1 MVPSFLALSE
11 FIQDAFGK
19 IFDFFISPLIRIL
32 WWLFSLLADQLFTLL
47 SAYLRHILYS
57 LLHVVE
63 FCENIFNVFSGVQM
77 VKYDNEQMY
86 LLDAF
91 LTQDSI
97 SLAFGLITV
106 IGVVLCFIFTIY
118 SVGKSMSDHI
128 LENKHPVGHVMKQGL
143 KAAVTFA
150 VIPLMLLV
158 GVRLSS
164 TLMVSTD
171 RAIAS
176 AMGSNGTS
184 SMTTMLFL
192 SGTTTGNEPYDSP
205 SAVKTRA
212 KYISGQVSI
221 YDEAQVIKDFDM
233 DFKLSNVVGY
243 SFSSSKNTKTTDVAS
258 MASELLN
265 PNDMGLT
272 YNYAAVFIATLFTII
287 ILLMSIITFVRRIIE
302 VVLLYVTAPLFVSS
316 MTLDDGHIFQRWR
329 ELFIGKLLSGFGIV
343 FIMKMMLM
351 LIPIVMSEQIRFT
364 SVAMFDMLLKLIFVI
379 GGLVAAFK
387 GGDILLEIISP
398 QAAAASRESAML
410 VMGAVKTVGT
420 AAATIATGGAA
431 GVGAAAGGAGAAA
444 GGAGAVAGGAG
455 AAAGGAG
462 AAAGG
467 AGAAAGGAGGAG
479 GAFTGGGTSGGLNT
493 GASAGGGAGGSAGG
507 GAGGSSSGSAK
518 SGGSETSSS
527 NSGGSNDNK
536 SSSGDNK
543 GGSNDN
549 KSSSGDN
556 KGGSNENKSDSS
568 NKFNGD
574 GGSSDGG
581 NKMNVKDIMDN
592 MNNSGSNDKDA
603 SNENSDLK

>member
-1 MVPSFLALSE
+1 MVPSFLALSD
-11 FIQDAFGK
+11 FIQDAFSK
-19 IFDFFISPLIRIL
+19 IFDFFVSPLIRIL

-91 LTQDSI
+91 LAQDSI

-128 LENKHPVGHVMKQGL
+128 LENKHPIGHVMKQGL

-243 SFSSSKNTKTTDVAS
+243 SFSSSKNTKTTDVAA

-265 PNDMGLT
+265 PDDMGLT

-316 MTLDDGHIFQRWR
+316 ITLDDGHIFQRWR

-351 LIPIVMSEQIRFT
+351 LIPIIMSEQIRFT
-364 SVAMFDMLLKLIFVI
+364 SIAMFDMLLKLIFVI

-431 GVGAAAGGAGAAA
+431 GVGAAAGGAGASA
-444 GGAGAVAGGAG
+444 GGAGT
-455 AAAGGAG
+455 
-462 AAAGG
+462 
-467 AGAAAGGAGGAG
+467 AG

-493 GASAGGGAGGSAGG
+493 GASAGGGAGGSSS
-507 GAGGSSSGSAK
+507 GGSNVSK
-518 SGGSETSSS
+518 SGGSGTSSS
-527 NSGGSNDNK
+527 NSGGSN
-536 SSSGDNK
+536 
-543 GGSNDN
+543 
-549 KSSSGDN
+549 
-556 KGGSNENKSDSS
+556 ENKSGSS
-568 NKFNGD
+568 NKFNG
-574 GGSSDGG
+574 GGSYDGG

-592 MNNSGSNDKDA
+592 MNNSGRNDNDS

>member
-1 MVPSFLALSE
+1 VVPSFLALSE
-11 FIQDAFGK
+11 FIQNAFSK

-57 LLHVVE
+57 LLYVVE

-128 LENKHPVGHVMKQGL
+128 LENKHPIGHVMKQGL

-150 VIPLMLLV
+150 IIPLMLLV

-192 SGTTTGNEPYDSP
+192 AGTTTGNEPYDSP

-243 SFSSSKNTKTTDVAS
+243 SFSSSKNTKTTDVAA

-410 VMGAVKTVGT
+410 VMGAVKTIGT
-420 AAATIATGGAA
+420 AAATVATGGAA

-493 GASAGGGAGGSAGG
+493 GASAGGGAGGSSS
-507 GAGGSSSGSAK
+507 GGSGGAK
-518 SGGSETSSS
+518 SGGSESSSS

-536 SSSGDNK
+536 SSSDDNK
-543 GGSNDN
+543 GG
-549 KSSSGDN
+549 
-556 KGGSNENKSDSS
+556 SS

-592 MNNSGSNDKDA
+592 MNNSGSNDNDS